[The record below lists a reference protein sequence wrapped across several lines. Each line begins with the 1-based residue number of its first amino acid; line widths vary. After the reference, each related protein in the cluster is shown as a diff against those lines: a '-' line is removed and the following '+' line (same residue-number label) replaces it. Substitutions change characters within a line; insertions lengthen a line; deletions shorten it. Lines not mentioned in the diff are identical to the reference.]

1 MMNVNFIKQQEKKT
15 HTHRA
20 FRSFLLSSFL
30 SLSVVAKRK
39 VTRCTHV
46 CKAAT
51 EKETE
56 LGRGRAKI
64 HIKKTER

>member
-1 MMNVNFIKQQEKKT
+1 MMNVNFIKQQEKKK
-15 HTHRA
+15 HRA
-20 FRSFLLSSFL
+20 FHSFLLSSFL

-39 VTRCTHV
+39 VTRYTHV

-56 LGRGRAKI
+56 LGREKAKT